1 MSNPIDNGPRV
12 NGSTVGGTSRGQ
24 QSQAGKSTASAGATA
39 QAALGQADAAS
50 ESERLQ
56 QVRERID
63 STPEVDMERVEKIKQ
78 AIAEGRFPVDAK
90 RIAAKFAELE
100 GMLNG

>member
-1 MSNPIDNGPRV
+1 MSNPIDNGPRIS
-12 NGSTVGGTSRGQ
+12 GSAVGGTSRSQ
-24 QSQAGKSTASAGATA
+24 QSQAGKSTASAATTTA
-39 QAALGQADAAS
+39 GQADAAS

-63 STPEVDMERVEKIKQ
+63 NTPEVDMERVEQIKQ
-78 AIAEGRFPVDAK
+78 AIAEGRFPVDAQ

>member
-1 MSNPIDNGPRV
+1 MSNPIDNGPRI
-12 NGSTVGGTSRGQ
+12 NGSAVGGTSRSQ
-24 QSQAGKSTASAGATA
+24 QSQTGKSVTSADAAGAA
-39 QAALGQADAAS
+39 SKADAAS

-63 STPEVDMERVEKIKQ
+63 NTPEVDMERVEEIKR

-90 RIAAKFAELE
+90 RIAAKFVELE